1 MRKIA
6 IFVNQSTLLQVFI
19 AAEILIVAGMMY
31 IGYVFFR
38 VLTWQGLCFC
48 G

>member
-6 IFVNQSTLLQVFI
+6 IFVNQSTFLQVFI
-19 AAEILIVAGMMY
+19 AAEVLIAAGMVY
-31 IGYVFFR
+31 IGYVSFR
-38 VLTWQGLCFC
+38 VSTWQGLCFC